1 MKRKVLA
8 VLFATAL
15 TAGML
20 SGCGSTDSTSDKADQ
35 KEESLEE
42 ETSEGQ
48 TGVDEETAANAVSEE
63 EAEAAGF
70 SDHEESADDQ
80 EASGDAEDTSHETEA
95 SADST
100 EDTDSADGEFSDGSE
115 DAQMAGTTVIDTSQQ
130 LIGTHHAAITVK
142 DYGEIDVELDADTA
156 PITVTNFVK
165 LVQDNFY
172 DGLTFHRI
180 IDGFM
185 IQGGDPNGDGTGGA
199 EDTIKGEFSSNGVK
213 NDISHVRGTI
223 SMARSTDPDSASSQF
238 FIVQSDST
246 HLDGDYA
253 AFGHVTSGMD
263 IVDQIC
269 KEIRNHKNT
278 PIIMV
283 SAKKDDIDKI
293 RGLGLGADD
302 YMTKPFSPSELVA
315 RVKAHMARY
324 DRLVG
329 SNAQKNDIIEIR
341 GIKIDKTARRVWVD
355 GGEKNFFEC
364 AQAKTAVSWRGSPCR
379 RSPSRR

>member
-35 KEESLEE
+35 KEESLEK

-80 EASGDAEDTSHETEA
+80 EASGDAADTSHETEA
-95 SADST
+95 SADSSADST

-130 LIGTHHAAITVK
+130 LTGTHHAAITVK

-238 FIVQSDST
+238 FIVQSDSP

-269 KEIRNHKNT
+269 KDAKPTDGNGTIAKDQQPVIESIR
-278 PIIMV
+278 MV
-283 SAKKDDIDKI
+283 D
-293 RGLGLGADD
+293 
-302 YMTKPFSPSELVA
+302 
-315 RVKAHMARY
+315 
-324 DRLVG
+324 
-329 SNAQKNDIIEIR
+329 
-341 GIKIDKTARRVWVD
+341 
-355 GGEKNFFEC
+355 
-364 AQAKTAVSWRGSPCR
+364 
-379 RSPSRR
+379 

>member
-80 EASGDAEDTSHETEA
+80 EASDDAEDTSHETEA
-95 SADST
+95 SADSSADST

-115 DAQMAGTTVIDTSQQ
+115 DAQMAGTTVIDTSPQ
-130 LIGTHHAAITVK
+130 LTGTHHAAITVK

-213 NDISHVRGTI
+213 NDISHIRGTI

-253 AFGHVTSGMD
+253 AFG
-263 IVDQIC
+263 Q
-269 KEIRNHKNT
+269 E
-278 PIIMV
+278 
-283 SAKKDDIDKI
+283 
-293 RGLGLGADD
+293 
-302 YMTKPFSPSELVA
+302 
-315 RVKAHMARY
+315 
-324 DRLVG
+324 
-329 SNAQKNDIIEIR
+329 
-341 GIKIDKTARRVWVD
+341 
-355 GGEKNFFEC
+355 GEGC
-364 AQAKTAVSWRGSPCR
+364 
-379 RSPSRR
+379 

>member
-1 MKRKVLA
+1 MKRKVLS
-8 VLFATAL
+8 VLFATVL

-20 SGCGSTDSTSDKADQ
+20 SGCGSTESTSDTADQ

-42 ETSEGQ
+42 EKTEGQ
-48 TGVDEETAANAVSEE
+48 TGVDEETAAKAVSEE
-63 EAEAAGF
+63 EAEEAGF
-70 SDHEESADDQ
+70 SDQEESADDQ
-80 EASGDAEDTSHETEA
+80 EEASDDTEDTSDAAEDSEDSST
-95 SADST
+95 DST
-100 EDTDSADGEFSDGSE
+100 DDTDSVDGEFSDGSE
-115 DAQMAGTTVIDTSQQ
+115 DAAMAGTTVIDTSQQ
-130 LIGTHHAAITVK
+130 LTGTHHAAITVQ

-199 EDTIKGEFSSNGVK
+199 KDTIKGEFSSNGVK

-269 KEIRNHKNT
+269 KDAKPTDGNGTISKDQQPVIESIR
-278 PIIMV
+278 MV
-283 SAKKDDIDKI
+283 D
-293 RGLGLGADD
+293 
-302 YMTKPFSPSELVA
+302 
-315 RVKAHMARY
+315 
-324 DRLVG
+324 
-329 SNAQKNDIIEIR
+329 
-341 GIKIDKTARRVWVD
+341 
-355 GGEKNFFEC
+355 
-364 AQAKTAVSWRGSPCR
+364 
-379 RSPSRR
+379 

>member
-80 EASGDAEDTSHETEA
+80 EASDDAEDTSHETEA
-95 SADST
+95 SADSSADST

-130 LIGTHHAAITVK
+130 LTGTHHAAITVK

-185 IQGGDPNGDGTGGA
+185 IQGGDPEGTGRGGSD
-199 EDTIKGEFSSNGVK
+199 ETIKGEFSENGVK
-213 NDISHVRGTI
+213 NDISHERGVI
-223 SMARSTDPDSASSQF
+223 SMARSSDPDSASSQF

-246 HLDGDYA
+246 YLDGQYA
-253 AFGHVTSGMD
+253 AFGHVTEGMD

-269 KEIRNHKNT
+269 KDAKPTDNNGTI
-278 PIIMV
+278 
-283 SAKKDDIDKI
+283 SADEQPVMTSVTVID
-293 RGLGLGADD
+293 
-302 YMTKPFSPSELVA
+302 
-315 RVKAHMARY
+315 
-324 DRLVG
+324 
-329 SNAQKNDIIEIR
+329 
-341 GIKIDKTARRVWVD
+341 
-355 GGEKNFFEC
+355 
-364 AQAKTAVSWRGSPCR
+364 
-379 RSPSRR
+379 